1 MKTIALLSAIM
12 LLSACKKDEKATNV
26 SFVFNEPLAGDTIQ
40 SYNSLHVDGS
50 VSADGNMYGYS
61 VTLRNNSTNTIVFEK
76 SYDTKSKAYNF
87 HEHWLNNVTDT
98 ALITVQVAVKID
110 ENGTLQTGEA
120 SALCLP

>member
-1 MKTIALLSAIM
+1 MKTIGLLSS
-12 LLSACKKDEKATNV
+12 LLLLFACKKDEKATNV
-26 SFVFNEPLAGDTIQ
+26 SFVFNEPLSGDTIQ

-61 VTLRNNSTNTIVFEK
+61 VTLRNKNTNSIVYEK

-98 ALITVQVAVKID
+98 ALITVQVAVKLD
-110 ENGTLQTGEA
+110 KNGTLQTGEA
-120 SALCLP
+120 SAICLP